1 MTFPDRFRR
10 ANWLLLGL
18 ALLLTSAGVFTVG
31 RAAEGH
37 KTPFAWLELRW
48 AVLGTTLALGLLAVP
63 TRRVIQSGY
72 FLYGVGVLGLVLVL
86 LVGTGKGA
94 GRWIGI
100 GAFRAQPSEF
110 MKLVLVIAL
119 AGHIRYERDHKRL
132 KGLLWPIALMVVP
145 LLLVMMQPDLG
156 TALLFVPILFASLFA
171 AGARVR
177 HLLLV
182 TLCGV
187 AAGGVVYVAPGLL
200 KPYQRARITAYL
212 ARTFDERDEASRR
225 PSAHDHQLDRAVVAA
240 GVGGWTGVA
249 EDDGPEQAA
258 LHLVPERHT
267 DFIFPIFAATYGFA
281 GVTALFLV
289 YLLFLGTLLGQAL
302 RTRDP
307 SGRLLAVGIF
317 TLFAAQLVV
326 NTAMTVGLLP
336 VVGVPLPFFSYGGS
350 SLLVSFA
357 AVGLALSVGVD
368 PVLDFGKDP
377 FGD

>member
-1 MTFPDRFRR
+1 
-10 ANWLLLGL
+10 
-18 ALLLTSAGVFTVG
+18 
-31 RAAEGH
+31 
-37 KTPFAWLELRW
+37 
-48 AVLGTTLALGLLAVP
+48 
-63 TRRVIQSGY
+63 
-72 FLYGVGVLGLVLVL
+72 
-86 LVGTGKGA
+86 
-94 GRWIGI
+94 
-100 GAFRAQPSEF
+100 
-110 MKLVLVIAL
+110 
-119 AGHIRYERDHKRL
+119 
-132 KGLLWPIALMVVP
+132 VP

-187 AAGGVVYVAPGLL
+187 AAGAAVYATPGVL

-212 ARTFDERDEASRR
+212 ARAFDSRDEAARR
-225 PSAHDHQLDRAVVAA
+225 PSAHDHQLDRSVLAA
-240 GVGGWTGVA
+240 GVGGWTGVSD
-249 EDDGPEQAA
+249 DDGPASQAPRR
-258 LHLVPERHT
+258 VPERHT
-267 DFIFPIFAATYGFA
+267 DFVFPIFAAAYGFV
-281 GVTALFLV
+281 GVTVLFLV

-307 SGRLLAVGIF
+307 SGRLLAVGVF

-350 SLLVSFA
+350 SLLVSYA
-357 AVGLALSVGVD
+357 ALGLALSVGVD

>member
-10 ANWLLLGL
+10 ANWLLLVL
-18 ALLLTSAGVFTVG
+18 ALLLTVAGVIAVK

-37 KTPFAWLELRW
+37 VTDFAWNQTRW
-48 AVLGTTLALGLLAVP
+48 AVLGTALALALLAVP
-63 TRRVIQSGY
+63 SKRVIQGGY
-72 FLYGVGVLGLVLVL
+72 ALYALGLAGLVLVL
-86 LVGTGKGA
+86 FVGTGKGA
-94 GRWIGI
+94 GRWIGV
-100 GAFRAQPSEF
+100 GALRVQPSEF
-110 MKLVLVIAL
+110 MKLALVIAL

-132 KGLLWPIALMVVP
+132 KGLLWPVALMVVP

-156 TALLFVPILFASLFA
+156 TALLFVPILFACLFA

-182 TLCGV
+182 TLCGLALG
-187 AAGGVVYVAPGLL
+187 AAVYAVPGILR
-200 KPYQRARITAYL
+200 PYQRARITAYL
-212 ARTFDERDEASRR
+212 ARATDDRDEATRR
-225 PSAHDHQLDRAVVAA
+225 PSAHDHQLDRSQRSV
-240 GVGGWTGVA
+240 GVGGWTGVSD
-249 EDDGPEQAA
+249 EDGPAAQAP
-258 LHLVPERHT
+258 HRVPERHT
-267 DFIFPIFAATYGFA
+267 DFIFPVFAAAYGFV
-281 GVTALFLV
+281 GVTALFLI

-307 SGRLLAVGIF
+307 SGRLLAVGVF

-350 SLLVSFA
+350 SLLVSYA
-357 AVGLALSVGVD
+357 ALGLALSVGVD

-377 FGD
+377 FAD